1 MIMEYAYFDKRY
13 SECTTFMSL
22 NNWLAIAL
30 LQVDYRCDSKTFF
43 FFFLINYY
51 SFKGDNGASYTRW
64 RVSKA
69 YLSIS

>member
-30 LQVDYRCDSKTFF
+30 LQVDYRCDFKTFF
-43 FFFLINYY
+43 SFFVILIIILL
-51 SFKGDNGASYTRW
+51 KVIMEQATPGD
-64 RVSKA
+64 V
-69 YLSIS
+69 

>member
-30 LQVDYRCDSKTFF
+30 LQVDYRCDFKTFF
-43 FFFLINYY
+43 PFFVILIIILL
-51 SFKGDNGASYTRW
+51 KVIMEQATPGD
-64 RVSKA
+64 V
-69 YLSIS
+69 

>member
-13 SECTTFMSL
+13 SEWKNFMSL

-43 FFFLINYY
+43 SFFVILIIILL
-51 SFKGDNGASYTRW
+51 KAIMEQATPGD
-64 RVSKA
+64 V
-69 YLSIS
+69 